1 MRWYRV
7 EGIVDPA
14 QGFALDFGKALNEEA
29 GDTRHLLRQLNTV
42 VDEAAV
48 TRHLLDQPNNVHD
61 DQTAVISHLLDSNTR
76 TLDYMIT
83 KANQTGYSVVPPPA
97 QAKADHGVLGI
108 MSSSCPKECKLN

>member
-14 QGFALDFGKALNEEA
+14 QGFALDFGKAFNEEA
-29 GDTRHLLRQLNTV
+29 GDTMHLLRQLNTL

-48 TRHLLDQPNNVHD
+48 TRHLLDQPND

-76 TLDYMIT
+76 TLDYMMT
-83 KANQTGYSVVPPPA
+83 KANQTG
-97 QAKADHGVLGI
+97 LN
-108 MSSSCPKECKLN
+108 KLF

>member
-42 VDEAAV
+42 VDEAAG
-48 TRHLLDQPNNVHD
+48 T
-61 DQTAVISHLLDSNTR
+61 S
-76 TLDYMIT
+76 
-83 KANQTGYSVVPPPA
+83 
-97 QAKADHGVLGI
+97 
-108 MSSSCPKECKLN
+108 